1 MNTLDFQ
8 LDVKAVDDDGLIEG
22 VAAGYGDVDHG
33 DDLIIPGAA
42 AKSLAGRA
50 RVPMLLFHDQKRPV
64 GVWSSLTETGDGL
77 LAKGRFAMSTSAGKE
92 AHALTRDGALSGLS
106 IGYRTLKHRMQGKVR
121 ELQEIA
127 VHEISLVAIPM
138 HQRAQITAV
147 KSILEAGE
155 LPTIREFEEFLRDA
169 GGFSKSLAAAIA
181 GKATPHLRGEPEAK
195 ANDAVEFLRALQ
207 AG

>member
-1 MNTLDFQ
+1 MNTFDFQ
-8 LDVKAVDDDGLIEG
+8 LDVKAVGDDGNIEG
-22 VAAGYGDVDHG
+22 IAAGYGDVDHG

-50 RVPMLLFHDQKRPV
+50 RVPMLLFHDQRRPV
-64 GVWSSLTETGDGL
+64 GVWNSLTETGDGL
-77 LAKGRFAMSTSAGKE
+77 LAKGRFAMSTSAGQE

-138 HQRAQITAV
+138 HHRAQITAV